1 MEFAAGSYLLRN
13 GMPVLFDVCNG
24 DADGLCSVLQW
35 RLDQPAAAT
44 LVTGLKREIE
54 LLRLVP
60 DHADQVLVCDLSMKR
75 NHDALV
81 RLLEKG
87 VRVRYFDHHS
97 AGVVPEHVNLEAHLD
112 FSSKVCTSVLMDR
125 HLGGRQR
132 AWAAVG
138 AYGDGMLATAEG
150 LCAAAGIEGEQQ
162 AELRRL
168 GEAINYNAYG
178 EDEADV
184 CIHPA
189 RLFRIMARY
198 ADPLSLIVRE
208 PVVAAMGNRRSEDL
222 AKAMALPPHWQSA
235 TGRLTLLPDAPWSRR
250 AIGCLANELSGAYPD
265 QAQAV
270 LLRRR
275 SGDLSVSVRA
285 PRSSPT
291 GASQLCEAF
300 GGGGRAAAAGI
311 DALPAGAFAR
321 FAAAFS
327 QADWGASP
335 PAADPGSLDMQG
347 RQPC

>member
-1 MEFAAGSYLLRN
+1 
-13 GMPVLFDVCNG
+13 MPVLFDVCNG

-35 RLDQPAAAT
+35 RLDQPVAAT

-60 DHADQVLVCDLSMKR
+60 DHADEVLVCDLSMKR
-75 NHDALV
+75 NREALV
-81 RLLEKG
+81 KLLEKG
-87 VRVRYFDHHS
+87 AKVRYFDHHS
-97 AGVVPEHVNLEAHLD
+97 AGAVPEHVNLEAHLD
-112 FSSKVCTSVLMDR
+112 FSSEVCTSVLMDR
-125 HLGGRQR
+125 HLGGRYR

-138 AYGDGMLATAEG
+138 AYGDGMLAVAGE
-150 LCAAAGIEGEQQ
+150 LSAAAGIQVEQQ

-189 RLFRIMARY
+189 RLFRVMARY
-198 ADPLSLIVRE
+198 ADPVSMIARE
-208 PVVAAMGNRRSEDL
+208 PVVAEMSRRRSEDL
-222 AKAMALPPHWQSA
+222 AQAMQLPPHWQSA

-250 AIGCLANELSGAYPD
+250 AIGCLANELSRIYPA

-285 PRSSPT
+285 PRSSPA

-311 DALPAGAFAR
+311 DALPAGELAR
-321 FAAAFS
+321 FAAAFR
-327 QADWGASP
+327 QADWAESP
-335 PAADPGSLDMQG
+335 PAPGPAAST
-347 RQPC
+347 